1 MPAAARLSEA
11 ANQRP
16 RCDLFILQR
25 TLTVLALV
33 ALLLFPGVSEAKN
46 MQGKLGFG
54 YQSALTGARGLTLTY
69 WAAER
74 FALQFLAGAEF
85 KLNKK
90 NDVNTTIHF
99 GLGGRFVVMSTRSAN
114 LSIGLRAVMAYAP
127 NLWVHATSLRCTP
140 DGADSVCIEET
151 STSTVTNVLQF
162 GVEAPI
168 EVEYF
173 FSDAFSIMLG
183 AGVMAVFVPKEGA
196 LLEPWGLGAVHEAN
210 HKGIGIGTGAI
221 FGAAAFNFYL

>member
-1 MPAAARLSEA
+1 MGRH
-11 ANQRP
+11 
-16 RCDLFILQR
+16 ILI
-25 TLTVLALV
+25 VPVLV
-33 ALLLFPGVSEAKN
+33 ALLLVPGMSEAKN

-54 YQSALTGARGLTLTY
+54 YQSALTGARGFTLTY
-69 WAAER
+69 WAAEH

-85 KLNKK
+85 KLNEK

-140 DGADSVCIEET
+140 DRADSVCVEEI

-162 GVEAPI
+162 GIEAPI

-183 AGVMAVFVPKEGA
+183 AGVMAMFVPKHGA
-196 LLEPWGLGAVHEAN
+196 LLEPWGLGAVHDADY
-210 HKGIGIGTGAI
+210 KGIGIGTGAI

>member
-1 MPAAARLSEA
+1 MDRRALSVRRKINQAFARRCIRSRCVAQPQRTGSTPAVARLSEA
-11 ANQRP
+11 AHQCP
-16 RCDLFILQR
+16 RCDLFILRR

-114 LSIGLRAVMAYAP
+114 LSIG
-127 NLWVHATSLRCTP
+127 
-140 DGADSVCIEET
+140 
-151 STSTVTNVLQF
+151 
-162 GVEAPI
+162 
-168 EVEYF
+168 
-173 FSDAFSIMLG
+173 
-183 AGVMAVFVPKEGA
+183 
-196 LLEPWGLGAVHEAN
+196 
-210 HKGIGIGTGAI
+210 
-221 FGAAAFNFYL
+221 